1 MRTLY
6 TEGLDSDGFVNT
18 CEEILSSFY
27 KAKTKRSF
35 LFENEN
41 TDFLIISK
49 DNIAALCIHPSKNP
63 IGKPAIEKFY
73 LAMKKKKV
81 KEGIIATTGRFA
93 STAERYID
101 ENEIPITL
109 MEIEK
114 LASIAYKAGI
124 KLVYKK
130 EEPDAF
136 TLMKNSDREFREHL
150 SKKLKNS
157 IKCSEDIA
165 LNLSIVKRDV
175 SLVLF
180 YKIDYSVNAEFEASK
195 KIIHKEA
202 GEGSFYISE
211 KYSKIMD
218 EEFIEIY
225 DMVPKM
231 AYEPKGKEVDLMKPR
246 KQILDELYDQ
256 VIEKHTKYIPIRSK
270 DDKITNKKCAPSKK
284 NITIQKVTCLFVPLS
299 DTEYEIFGRKR
310 TIQSLESG
318 TENFFVLEP
327 KWLMCDVCDK
337 KITGDIFLCKKC
349 GKMTDD
355 KHTAIC
361 SRCNMILCTECSLYI
376 SKFLGKNEPICPS
389 CAVKEPGLKIKGS
402 K

>member
-6 TEGLDSDGFVNT
+6 TEGLDGDGFVNI
-18 CEEILSSFY
+18 CEEILSAFY
-27 KAKTKRSF
+27 KSKTKRPY
-35 LFENEN
+35 LYENES
-41 TDFLIISK
+41 TDFLILGKDHISV
-49 DNIAALCIHPSKNP
+49 LCLPPAKAP
-63 IGKPAIEKFY
+63 IGKTAIEKFY
-73 LAMKKKKV
+73 LAMKNKRV
-81 KEGIIATTGRFA
+81 KEGIIVTNGRFA
-93 STAERYID
+93 TTAQKYVED
-101 ENEIPITL
+101 SNIPITL

-114 LASIAYKAGI
+114 LASVAFKAGI

-130 EEPDAF
+130 EEPEAYI
-136 TLMKNSDREFREHL
+136 LMKNSDREFREHL

-157 IKCSEDIA
+157 IKCTDDIA
-165 LNLSIVKRDV
+165 LNLSIVKRDI

-195 KIIHKEA
+195 KIIHKES
-202 GEGSFYISE
+202 GEGSCYISE
-211 KYSKIMD
+211 RYSKIMD
-218 EEFIEIY
+218 DEFIEIY

-231 AYEPKGKEVDLMKPR
+231 AYEPKGKEADLMKPR
-246 KQILDELYDQ
+246 KQILDVLYDR
-256 VIEKHTKYIPIRSK
+256 VIEKHTKYIPIK
-270 DDKITNKKCAPSKK
+270 TGPDKIVNKKCAPSKK
-284 NITIQKVTCLFVPLS
+284 DIIVQNVTCLFVPLS
-299 DTEYEIFGRKR
+299 DTEYEMFGRKR

-318 TENFFVLEP
+318 TENFFALEP
-327 KWLMCDVCDK
+327 KWLVCDVCDK

-361 SRCNMILCTECSLYI
+361 SRCNTILCTECSLFI

-389 CAVKEPGLKIKGS
+389 CAEKEPGLKIKGN